1 MPSAQAGGLP
11 DVVQMDQRSQMEI
24 CTQRVIDVAAI
35 AEVDGFSERRNLTSG
50 QDISYSSGALSY

>member
-1 MPSAQAGGLP
+1 
-11 DVVQMDQRSQMEI
+11 MES